1 MTSTHEL
8 TQEEIRSFVLPAHG
22 DLATVKRMLAENPA
36 LLNAKYEEW
45 NETGLGAASHVGN
58 RAVAEYLLSKGATL
72 TICTA
77 AMLGMTQSVAEFLK
91 ADPGQAKATGAHG
104 IPVLTHAA
112 ISGKTEIADLLV
124 ANGGGEGADAGLVN
138 ASHFGHL
145 QMAEWLLARG
155 ANPNARNY
163 EDKTALRL
171 ALDAGHASVAELLSR
186 HGALES

>member
-58 RAVAEYLLSKGATL
+58 RAVAEYLLSQGATL

-91 ADPGQAKATGAHG
+91 ADPGQARATGAHG

-112 ISGKTEIADLLV
+112 ISGKTEIADLLI
-124 ANGGGEGADAGLVN
+124 ANGGGEGVDAGLVN
-138 ASHFGHL
+138 AERTGQEIHYELNTSVFQDLVEHL
-145 QMAEWLLARG
+145 MEWVK
-155 ANPNARNY
+155 PNGRP
-163 EDKTALRL
+163 R
-171 ALDAGHASVAELLSR
+171 
-186 HGALES
+186 

>member
-1 MTSTHEL
+1 MASTHEL

-22 DLATVKRMLAENPA
+22 DLATVKRMLAEKPA

-58 RAVAEYLLSKGATL
+58 RQIAEYLLSQGATL

-77 AMLGMTQSVAEFLK
+77 AMLGMTESVADFLR
-91 ADPGQAKATGAHG
+91 ADPGQARATGAHG

-112 ISGKTEIADLLV
+112 ISGKTEIADLLL

-138 ASHFGHL
+138 AAQFGHL

-155 ANPNARNY
+155 ADPNARNY
-163 EDKTALRL
+163 ENKTALRL
-171 ALDAGHASVAELLSR
+171 ALDAGHNEVADLLRR
-186 HGALES
+186 HSGREE

>member
-8 TQEEIRSFVLPAHG
+8 TQEEIRNFVLPAHG

-58 RAVAEYLLSKGATL
+58 RPVAEYLLSQGATL

-77 AMLGMTQSVAEFLK
+77 AMLGMTQSVTEFLK
-91 ADPGQAKATGAHG
+91 ADPGQARATGAHG

-112 ISGKTEIADLLV
+112 ISGKTEIADLLL
-124 ANGGGEGADAGLVN
+124 ANGGGEGADAALVN
-138 ASHFGHL
+138 ASQFGHL

-155 ANPNARNY
+155 ADPNARNY

-171 ALDAGHASVAELLSR
+171 ALDAGHTAVADLLRR
-186 HGALES
+186 HGAVEL